1 MRELHPSLNAETLSI
16 QRVKLIVNL
25 NDLGFM
31 GIMFLAR
38 AAQAKAIWRLDCVWP
53 HAGKSGGSASQQLRR
68 WSTNSWK
75 RSKMARCGASWRDG
89 KSMS

>member
-38 AAQAKAIWRLDCVWP
+38 VAQAKLICSPVSAWRR
-53 HAGKSGGSASQQLRR
+53 AGKNDVPASRLPPV
-68 WSTNSWK
+68 W
-75 RSKMARCGASWRDG
+75 
-89 KSMS
+89 